1 MTEKEKKKVLATISQ
16 LENMKRQNPL
26 QFVKTMKRACEDPRV
41 KSKLEGKE
49 LNLNNADEMFKA
61 LKEVLLSQE

>member
-1 MTEKEKKKVLATISQ
+1 MKEREKKKVLSTISQ

-26 QFVKTMKRACEDPRV
+26 KFVQTMKQACKDPRV

-49 LNLNNADEMFKA
+49 LNLNNADEMFNA
-61 LKEVLLSQE
+61 LKAVLLEEG